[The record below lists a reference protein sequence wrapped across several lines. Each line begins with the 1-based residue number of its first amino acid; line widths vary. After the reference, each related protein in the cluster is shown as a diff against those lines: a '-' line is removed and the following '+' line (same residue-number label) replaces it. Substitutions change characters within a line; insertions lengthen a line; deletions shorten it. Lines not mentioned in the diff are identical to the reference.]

1 MPILSLLII
10 LSALGGCLVLALP
23 LSRATLVKAVALS
36 VALGVF
42 ALSLLLFV
50 TFDSNQVEMQFIE
63 QHQWIHIGTV
73 HIDYSLGIDGISL
86 LLIVLTALITP
97 LAMLASWNSI
107 RERIGAFFALLLFLQ
122 AGVIGVFAAL
132 DLMLFYFF
140 WEVMLVPMYF
150 LIGIWGYERRIYA
163 AVKFFIYTMVGSL
176 LMLAAILSLY
186 FYNGAT
192 SFSLLTLVSNIQ
204 HRSLILPS
212 QVEAWMFL
220 AFFLAFAIKV
230 PIFPFHTWLPDAHV
244 EAPTAGSVVL
254 AAVLL
259 KMGAYGLIR
268 FCLPLFPRS
277 CVKLAPVITT
287 LAVIG
292 IIYGALVAMVQPDL
306 KKLIAYSS
314 VSHLGFVVLGIF
326 SFNNEGLMGANYQM
340 LNHGVTTGALFLL
353 VGILYERSHSRQIS
367 DFGGIARVIPAFSGF
382 FLLTTLASIGLPGLN
397 GFVGEWL
404 VLQGTFL
411 VNPRTAALA
420 ATGTIL
426 SAVYM
431 LWMYQRVFFGA
442 RMATQPLLPDLKLRE
457 YAILLP
463 LALLMVWMGMYS
475 STFLRKMDKATAR
488 IVSDIETVRQ
498 QISPTIYRV
507 SR

>member
-1 MPILSLLII
+1 
-10 LSALGGCLVLALP
+10 
-23 LSRATLVKAVALS
+23 
-36 VALGVF
+36 
-42 ALSLLLFV
+42 
-50 TFDSNQVEMQFIE
+50 
-63 QHQWIHIGTV
+63 
-73 HIDYSLGIDGISL
+73 
-86 LLIVLTALITP
+86 
-97 LAMLASWNSI
+97 
-107 RERIGAFFALLLFLQ
+107 
-122 AGVIGVFAAL
+122 
-132 DLMLFYFF
+132 
-140 WEVMLVPMYF
+140 
-150 LIGIWGYERRIYA
+150 
-163 AVKFFIYTMVGSL
+163 
-176 LMLAAILSLY
+176 
-186 FYNGAT
+186 
-192 SFSLLTLVSNIQ
+192 
-204 HRSLILPS
+204 
-212 QVEAWMFL
+212 
-220 AFFLAFAIKV
+220 
-230 PIFPFHTWLPDAHV
+230 
-244 EAPTAGSVVL
+244 
-254 AAVLL
+254 
-259 KMGAYGLIR
+259 
-268 FCLPLFPRS
+268 
-277 CVKLAPVITT
+277 
-287 LAVIG
+287 
-292 IIYGALVAMVQPDL
+292 
-306 KKLIAYSS
+306 
-314 VSHLGFVVLGIF
+314 
-326 SFNNEGLMGANYQM
+326 
-340 LNHGVTTGALFLL
+340 
-353 VGILYERSHSRQIS
+353 VGILYERSHTRQIS